1 MNSRHPL
8 GRLIAT
14 TQEARGWSER
24 QLEQQAAG
32 RPGLGKS
39 NISKIKN
46 HPIVSIKGD
55 VIKGLAELLSI
66 PEERVARAAL
76 QSMGFDLGDAKSQT
90 LVEAVH
96 EEPGLSERERRMIL
110 ALLREMKRPDVEEPT
125 TKSARTLRAVP
136 DEEQLAASKGDER
149 HPGISATENDPGD
162 H

>member
-8 GRLIAT
+8 GRLIASA
-14 TQEARGWSER
+14 QEAKGWSER

-32 RPGLGKS
+32 RSGLGKS

-76 QSMGFDLGDAKSQT
+76 ESMGFELTGERSTT
-90 LVEAVH
+90 LAEAVH
-96 EEPGLSERERRMIL
+96 EEPNLTDKDRRLIL
-110 ALLREMKRPDVEEPT
+110 ALLREMHRDAERPA
-125 TKSARTLRAVP
+125 TKPARGLRAVP